1 MSSVTHCQLVG
12 CQTSRRP
19 NCNFLESPNCVTLR
33 RHASPEG
40 RRSNG
45 ERLVFPHDDA
55 KGSILSLFG
64 SRR

>member
-1 MSSVTHCQLVG
+1 MSSVTHRQLVG

-33 RHASPEG
+33 RQPSPKGSESSG
-40 RRSNG
+40 K
-45 ERLVFPHDDA
+45 RLVFPHDDA

-64 SRR
+64 SCR